1 MEKTREYTDLMAARL
16 KELEREIREL
26 EELADKAIREV
37 KADYRRQINDL
48 FLRKAEVQDKVNKVQ
63 EACGDVWEDMKA
75 GAGLSWEVFNDDI
88 KKTSEPE

>member
-1 MEKTREYTDLMAARL
+1 MEKTREYIDLMAARFRQL
-16 KELEREIREL
+16 DVEIRDL
-26 EELADKAIREV
+26 EEFADKAIREV
-37 KADYRRQINDL
+37 KADYRQQINDL

-88 KKTSEPE
+88 KKPSEPE